1 MSAYEYLLL
10 MGACLL
16 ITLPLEL
23 LFSARVYRRWK
34 LLLGALIPVILFFS
48 LWDIFAIARDHWTY
62 NQQFVTGIHIGNLPL
77 EELVFFIVIP
87 ICALLSYEAVGTVLD
102 FFAKKSGT
110 KRTQN
115 SGADTAEKSGT
126 RKDGG
131 DDA

>member
-1 MSAYEYLLL
+1 MSAFEYLLL

-23 LFSARVYRRWK
+23 LFSARVYRRPK
-34 LLLGALIPVILFFS
+34 LLIGSLIPIILVFS
-48 LWDIFAIARDHWTY
+48 LWDIIAIDRDHWTY

-87 ICALLSYEAVGTVLD
+87 ICALLSYEAVGTVLK
-102 FFAKKSGT
+102 FVAKKSGT
-110 KRTQN
+110 RA
-115 SGADTAEKSGT
+115 GRKSGS

-131 DDA
+131 DVA

>member
-1 MSAYEYLLL
+1 MSAFEYLLL

-23 LFSARVYRRWK
+23 LFSARVYRRPE
-34 LLLGALIPVILFFS
+34 LLIGSLIPIILVFS
-48 LWDIFAIARDHWTY
+48 LWDIIAIDRDHWTY

-87 ICALLSYEAVGTVLD
+87 ICALLSYEAVGTVLK
-102 FFAKKSGT
+102 FVAKKSGT
-110 KRTQN
+110 RA
-115 SGADTAEKSGT
+115 GRKSGN

-131 DDA
+131 DVA

>member
-1 MSAYEYLLL
+1 MSAFEYLLL

-23 LFSARVYRRWK
+23 LFSARVYRRPK
-34 LLLGALIPVILFFS
+34 LLIGSLIPIILVFS
-48 LWDIFAIARDHWTY
+48 LWDIIAIDRDHWTY

-87 ICALLSYEAVGTVLD
+87 ICALLSYEAVGTVLK
-102 FFAKKSGT
+102 FVAKKSGT
-110 KRTQN
+110 RA
-115 SGADTAEKSGT
+115 GRKSGN

-131 DDA
+131 DVA

>member
-1 MSAYEYLLL
+1 MSAFEYLLL

-23 LFSARVYRRWK
+23 LFSARVYRRPK
-34 LLLGALIPVILFFS
+34 LLIGSLIPIILVFS
-48 LWDIFAIARDHWTY
+48 LWDIIAIDRDHWTY

-87 ICALLSYEAVGTVLD
+87 ICALLSYEAVGTVLK
-102 FFAKKSGT
+102 FVTKKSGT
-110 KRTQN
+110 RA
-115 SGADTAEKSGT
+115 GRKSGS

-131 DDA
+131 DVA